1 MSGLAAVVRA
11 ELFKSLRKRRIFVL
25 AALLWLLLP
34 ALLLL
39 LGRLLKTNL
48 GGSFIDEGDV
58 VGTLIQELSSPFG
71 VSRAVLVAPALLSP
85 TFYMIAIA
93 LFAGFLIGEE
103 KSHNMWKTVLVAHP
117 QRLGVLAGK
126 LTVAMLLLGLL
137 LGGGLLTG
145 ALAGAVGTL
154 FLDTHF
160 AGDWGGLAMLF
171 LLQWLFAA
179 AAVAF
184 AFLMIFLV
192 RNVSLGIVLVF
203 FLPALFEGLY
213 SLWRA
218 TTGLKPLNRINAVLQ
233 ALELRGALEAMPRYF
248 FTSNLYAPARRPLVE
263 LSGLLGLEGAAEAGP
278 LATILSSEM
287 PLAHSGMVML
297 GYFLLFT
304 LILAWLF
311 LRRDV
316 D

>member
-1 MSGLAAVVRA
+1 MTGFTAVVRA

-39 LGRLLKTNL
+39 LGRLLKANL

-58 VGTLIQELSSPFG
+58 VSTLVQELSSPFG
-71 VSRAVLVAPALLSP
+71 ISRAVLVAPALLSP
-85 TFYMIAIA
+85 TFYMIAVA

-126 LTVAMLLLGLL
+126 LAVAMLLLGLL
-137 LGGGLLTG
+137 LGGGLLAG
-145 ALAGAVGTL
+145 ALAGAAGTL

-160 AGDWGGLAMLF
+160 TGDWGGLALLF

-218 TTGLKPLNRINAVLQ
+218 TTGLKPLNRINAILQ
-233 ALELRGALEAMPRYF
+233 ALELRGALEALPRYF

-263 LSGLLGLEGAAEAGP
+263 LSGLLGLEGAAQAGP
-278 LATILSSEM
+278 LATLLSSEM
-287 PLAHSGMVML
+287 SLAHSGLVML

-304 LILAWLF
+304 VILAWLF